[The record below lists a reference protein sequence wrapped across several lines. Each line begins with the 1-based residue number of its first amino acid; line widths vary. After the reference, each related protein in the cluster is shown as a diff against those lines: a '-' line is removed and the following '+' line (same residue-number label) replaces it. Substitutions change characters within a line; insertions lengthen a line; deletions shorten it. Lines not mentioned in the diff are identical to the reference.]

1 MSLSLRIKRPT
12 KNENKELEASLKTI
26 YGDDENLDMTK
37 IERRRGSK
45 LTSFL
50 LRLVGVLFLLAL
62 VSWGGFIWWQSGISS
77 PSQPLKVSIEGP
89 EAITSGSAI
98 CFKVRYENIGRVPIA
113 SLAMSLN
120 LPETFVL
127 KEAKPAATENL
138 NWTMSP
144 LGAGSDGAV
153 DVCGTFRSLVPGS
166 EKVQAVFIY
175 RPANFSSD
183 FQDIAGLTMTVDKSI
198 LAEETTGP
206 AETVVGD
213 PITYSTKIKNNGT
226 EKTENLRVR
235 VVLPTSFTIA
245 SSEPAVSEVGS
256 VYWDIPALETGA
268 EQTIGLTGSFTGSAS
283 GVIPMVFETGFL
295 NAEKTFIKQTETK
308 TETKVMGGELSFTL
322 IANGSDKDQT
332 IDLGNRLRLSINYTN
347 QGQETM
353 EDISFALEINPGSK
367 SLPFNLETSDL
378 AGGVKKENII
388 TWNKSKITALSSL
401 ATAATGTIDSTLV
414 LASSIDPNTVAD
426 SFTLQIKATIG
437 KIGSSVTSRT
447 ISTTPFIIKINS
459 DGKLTAEAR
468 YYDEDGAPVGSG
480 SLPPKVDETTTYR
493 VFWTISNSLH
503 DLSSSSATMS
513 LPTNIAWVNN
523 VQADNGSV
531 SFNETTRQ
539 VSWKIPTLSKD
550 IKTTLAW
557 FDVAVVPITGDIG
570 KFITLTNPTAFEAT
584 DTATNELIQ
593 NSTDALT
600 TALPNDELA
609 TGKGV
614 VE

>member
-1 MSLSLRIKRPT
+1 MSPILRLKKPT
-12 KNENKELEASLKTI
+12 NRENKELEASLKTI
-26 YGDDENLDMTK
+26 YGDDENIDMTK

-50 LRLVGVLFLLAL
+50 LRLVGALFLLTL

-77 PSQPLKVSIEGP
+77 PSQPLKVNIEGP
-89 EAITSGSAI
+89 ETITSGSAI
-98 CFKVRYENIGRVPIA
+98 CFKVRYENVGRVPIA

-120 LPETFVL
+120 LPETFTL
-127 KEAKPAATENL
+127 KETKPTATENL

-166 EKVQAVFIY
+166 EKIQAVFIY

-183 FQDIAGLTMTVDKSI
+183 FQDIAGLTMTVNESI
-198 LAEETTGP
+198 LSEETTGST
-206 AETVVGD
+206 ETVVGD
-213 PITYSTKIKNNGT
+213 PITYTTKIKNNDT

-235 VVLPTSFTIA
+235 AVLPTSFTII
-245 SSEPAVSEVGS
+245 STEPTVSEAGS
-256 VYWDIPALETGA
+256 VYWNIPALETGA
-268 EQTIGLTGSFTGSAS
+268 EQTISLTGSFTGSAS
-283 GVIPMVFETGFL
+283 GIIPVVFETGFL
-295 NAEKTFIKQTETK
+295 NAEKAFIKQTETK
-308 TETKVMGGELSFTL
+308 TETNVLGGELSFTL

-332 IDLGNRLRLSINYTN
+332 IDLGDRLRLSIGYTN

-353 EDISFALEINPGSK
+353 EDISFVLEINSGGK

-378 AGGVKKENII
+378 AGGIKKESSII
-388 TWNKSKITALSSL
+388 WNDAKNSALSALS
-401 ATAATGTIDSTLV
+401 ATATGTIDSTLV

-447 ISTTPFIIKINS
+447 ISTTPFTIKINS
-459 DGKLTAEAR
+459 DGKLTAEVR
-468 YYDEDGAPVGSG
+468 YYDTDGAPVGSG
-480 SLPPKVDETTTYR
+480 SLPPKVGETTTYR

-503 DLSSSSATMS
+503 DLNNSSVTMS
-513 LPTNIAWVNN
+513 LPANIGWVNN
-523 VQADNGSV
+523 VQTDNGSLT
-531 SFNETTRQ
+531 FNETTRQ
-539 VSWKIPTLSKD
+539 VSWKFSTLSKD
-550 IKTTLAW
+550 TKTTLAW
-557 FDVAVVPITGDIG
+557 FDVAVVPTTGDVG
-570 KFITLTNPTAFEAT
+570 KFVTLTNPTAFQAT
-584 DTATNELIQ
+584 DSVTNELIQ

-609 TGKGV
+609 VGKGV